1 MKVRFRHDLWVILM
15 RGLRSGGAWNQ
26 EAFYAPIWLAFENGK
41 EDACRDC
48 HRRTQRI
55 SYKVKGNRGKESG
68 HRSKASSACSS
79 AMAREGHLPH
89 EPAEALRSSPGLLW
103 TLEEE
108 IIQSQRHG
116 RQSEA

>member
-1 MKVRFRHDLWVILM
+1 M

-55 SYKVKGNRGKESG
+55 SYKVKGNRGKESR

-79 AMAREGHLPH
+79 AMAREGHLP
-89 EPAEALRSSPGLLW
+89 PRTRGSPEIVAWASLDIGGRDHSVANDMDASRKLLVVSFGLILC
-103 TLEEE
+103 
-108 IIQSQRHG
+108 
-116 RQSEA
+116 